1 MTNTRPD
8 ARTRK
13 ELRMEDGLALLA
25 DAALSRDGR
34 ITGMFRAAGIHDF
47 VGAARHVWQLPY
59 GRIADRAEFW
69 RVLSEGRG
77 TCTTKHP
84 LLAELGSEQQIDVQ
98 LTLGIFE
105 MEERNTPGVGQV
117 LERYG
122 LTYIPEAHC
131 YLRYRGTRIDVT
143 GVPAGAEPIE
153 RFLHQESIAVEQIG
167 AYKNDV
173 HRQFLQKWIAGTE
186 AVRGL
191 SLDEIWRIREECLA
205 ALGAG
210 TYGDPGPR

>member
-1 MTNTRPD
+1 
-8 ARTRK
+8 
-13 ELRMEDGLALLA
+13 MEDGLALLA

-47 VGAARHVWQLPY
+47 ARAARHVWQLPY
-59 GRIADRAEFW
+59 GRITDRAEFW

-77 TCTTKHP
+77 TCTTKHA
-84 LLAELGSEQQIDVQ
+84 LLAELGNEQQIDVQ

-105 MEERNTPGVGQV
+105 MKERNPPGVGQV

-122 LTYIPEAHC
+122 LACIPEAHC

-153 RFLHQESIAVEQIG
+153 RFLHQEPIAVEQIG
-167 AYKNDV
+167 AYKNEV
-173 HRQFLQKWIAGTE
+173 HRRFLQNWIAGTE

-191 SLDEIWRIREECLA
+191 SLDELWRIREECLA

-210 TYGDPGPR
+210 TYGNPGPR